1 MALFFKILLTALC
14 GFAIALGIWFMYAVL
29 VVLAD
34 AKHSENLDDGS
45 CGIVVGGGAFASAL
59 LIGFG
64 LVGILG
70 VWA

>member
-14 GFAIALGIWFMYAVL
+14 GFGIALGICFVYVVF

-34 AKHSENLDDGS
+34 AKHSESHDDGS
-45 CGIVVGGGAFASAL
+45 CGIVVVGGAFASAM